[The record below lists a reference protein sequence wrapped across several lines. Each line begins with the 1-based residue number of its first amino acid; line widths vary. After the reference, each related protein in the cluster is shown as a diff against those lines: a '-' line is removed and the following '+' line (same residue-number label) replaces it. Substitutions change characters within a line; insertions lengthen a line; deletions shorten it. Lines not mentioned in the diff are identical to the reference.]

1 MNKKRLN
8 KELIIKILILMILLV
23 MIALTSFRSGCK
35 FYLLKNV
42 YLDGKTSANVE
53 SKLSRWYFNA
63 KIIYNGR
70 IIND

>member
-1 MNKKRLN
+1 MNKKNLN
-8 KELIIKILILMILLV
+8 KELIIKALILIILLI
-23 MIALTSFRSGCK
+23 MIVLTSFRSGCK

-42 YLDGKTSANVE
+42 YLDGKTSANIE

-70 IIND
+70 VIND